1 MRNFQ
6 KKRLRPNE
14 RAVLDAVLRKVGPNV
29 SETLLAQLNLVNKV
43 QRAPGVSGEDVQFY
57 RMRWGRAVVERG
69 PPLDS
74 SEETLLATV
83 TLRKSLGEGPPLG
96 CKVWLVQGRIF
107 SLEFEPDLPDYDS
120 YDEVASADIHPTWAL
135 MQQPERHHDPG

>member
-1 MRNFQ
+1 MA
-6 KKRLRPNE
+6 KVYEKRLRPHE
-14 RAVLDAVLRKVGPNV
+14 RAPLDAVLSAVNADV
-29 SETLLAQLNLVNKV
+29 SASLREQLKLINKV
-43 QRAPGVSGEDVQFY
+43 QRVPGVHGQDVHFY

-83 TLRKSLGEGPPLG
+83 TLRKKLGEGPTLQ

-120 YDEVASADIHPTWAL
+120 YDEVASADIHPTWARE
-135 MQQPERHHDPG
+135 QQETTPRP